1 MHESGG
7 IMLFLQVALLGSS
20 NAYAMEVS
28 DIIKKVEETY
38 KDVQSIEADFT
49 QTTANPALPEPF
61 KQGGHLYMM
70 KPQQIRWDFLTPMVQ
85 SYYSDGKSITV
96 WNEINNQV
104 LISSQMGQANELVSL
119 LTDLSKLSDKYT
131 LALQKEEEKAYFIGV
146 TPKEKQQFDSME
158 ISIRKDSWILERIF
172 VKGEMTGEITLD
184 FSNVQLNTISDAA
197 VFTFTPPEGAEIIK
211 TEGF

>member
-1 MHESGG
+1 
-7 IMLFLQVALLGSS
+7 MLFFQMVFLGLPTVH
-20 NAYAMEVS
+20 AMEVD

-49 QTTANPALPEPF
+49 QITANPALPEPM

-70 KPQQIRWDFLTPMVQ
+70 KPKLIRWDFLTPMVQ
-85 SYYSDGKSITV
+85 SYYSDGESITV

-104 LISSQMGQANELVSL
+104 LISSQMGQANELVDV

-131 LALQKEEEKAYFIGV
+131 LVLEKEEDKSYSIGV
-146 TPKEKQQFDSME
+146 KPKEKQQFDSMSL
-158 ISIRKDSWILERIF
+158 SINKETWVLERIF
-172 VKGEMTGEITLD
+172 VKGELTGEITLLFAD
-184 FSNVQLNTISDAA
+184 VKLNTISDPS
-197 VFTFTPPEGAEIIK
+197 VFAFTPPKGAEIIK